1 MTTALTLAAVTLIAA
16 ATAMACNGHRQ
27 MSPPILA
34 LGVVCAVL
42 SGVWELYH
50 PS

>member
-1 MTTALTLAAVTLIAA
+1 MTVALTLAAATLIVV

-34 LGVVCAVL
+34 LGVACLVL
-42 SGVWELYH
+42 GGVWELSH